1 MRYRITPS
9 SSLCAVLPC
18 IIRNQRSNKM
28 KLHLKITSTILC
40 LSLLFLSSCAETP
53 ESVKKGSKNENT
65 ATQGYALTSLDEMS
79 KKKSEYIDELK
90 KLECDNM
97 NFSDIL
103 DIDIPQK
110 IKTGDFICPTGFEDN
125 YKEIFTHYD
134 EDFNLSLIHI

>member
-110 IKTGDFICPTGFEDN
+110 IKTGDFI
-125 YKEIFTHYD
+125 
-134 EDFNLSLIHI
+134 